1 LNNVNPKISQIIS
14 QLLSLSPMVLVH
26 RLLIAGI
33 VILLAYVL
41 HKIFKRLFSKL
52 LNLPNLPKLVAEF
65 LFKLFNLF
73 YVIIVIFIIL
83 DIFGINSWKYILG
96 ISTITGLIFGFGMQ
110 DTISNFVAGIQI
122 LIYRPIEIGDIVRID
137 DIEGT
142 VKELDIMFTKI
153 VTFDNKEVYISNR
166 RVISSPILNYS
177 KLGKRRVDVVVGIA
191 YGTDLDKA
199 MKVALEAI
207 KKSKYILKDPEPQ
220 ILLKEF
226 GDSSI
231 NLEIR
236 AWCRPKDYVFLRS
249 DIINLIDKEFKKN
262 GIEIPF
268 PQVDVHLKNKN

>member
-1 LNNVNPKISQIIS
+1 
-14 QLLSLSPMVLVH
+14 MVLVH

-73 YVIIVIFIIL
+73 YVIVVIFIIL

-177 KLGKRRVDVVVGIA
+177 KLGKRRVDVVVGVA

-262 GIEIPF
+262 DIEIPF
-268 PQVDVHLKNKN
+268 PQVDVHLKNKINQ